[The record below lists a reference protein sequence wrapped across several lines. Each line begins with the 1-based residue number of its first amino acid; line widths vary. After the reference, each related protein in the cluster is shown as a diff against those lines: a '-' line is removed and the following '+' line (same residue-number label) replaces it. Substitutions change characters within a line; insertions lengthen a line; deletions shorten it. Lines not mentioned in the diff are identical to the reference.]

1 MHPLLQQLRGG
12 DLRSIGRSN
21 AVVHEV
27 LAHPELVTVLLV
39 GISEADPLVRMRSA
53 DAFEKVTAFRP
64 ELAQCSAQQ
73 VLALL
78 TQSQPKEVLWHLLQ
92 IAPRV
97 QWLPQQLQAVL
108 RSVKAAHRNDSSIVK
123 ASALQAAVELLPQAP
138 SSRASVS
145 KRLRA
150 AETSSVPALAARAR
164 KLRRL
169 SHGEA

>member
-27 LAHPELVTVLLV
+27 LAHPELMTALLA
-39 GISEADPLVRMRSA
+39 GISNTDPLVRMRSA

-64 ELAQCSAQQ
+64 ELAQWSAQQ

-78 TQSQPKEVLWHLLQ
+78 TRPQPKEVLWHLLQ

-97 QWLPQQLQAVL
+97 QWLPRQLQAVL
-108 RSVKAAHRNDSSIVK
+108 QAVKAAHKNDSSIVK

-138 SSRASVS
+138 SGRASVS
-145 KRLRA
+145 RRLRA
-150 AETSSVPALAARAR
+150 AEASSVPALAARAR
-164 KLRRL
+164 KLRRR
-169 SHGEA
+169 SHREA